1 VAGVRRGKAGSAE
14 AIGERLRRLR
24 VERGLTQRE
33 LAAPGVS
40 YAHISRIERGD
51 RSPSI
56 KALRRLA
63 LKLGV
68 TPQYLETGDDLP
80 PAQLLELRLRDAELS
95 LRLSDDTLAVERDLH
110 ELVKEARAT
119 GSSAVAT
126 RGDGMLGLV
135 ALRQG
140 DHEKAVAVLEPI
152 VAHLSAVEQPDLFG
166 ALARSYV
173 GLGRSD
179 DAVTLLEDALAQA
192 ERDAPEN
199 AILAVRYATLLS
211 YALCEVDDLNAARAA
226 VAYALERAQET
237 EDPYTRVRT
246 YWSDARLAAVG
257 GDPQAALASLDRAV
271 ALLEATEDE
280 HQLGRAHLLWAE
292 ILTFDNRAKE
302 AVPHLKSAERLLG
315 GSPDTEDLYWLR
327 TEQARAA
334 AQLGWLD
341 EAICQAQEALQL
353 IGDTDPAEQGAAS
366 FALGEALLKQGDIDQ
381 GAAVLRNAIDLLM
394 SQRLWREAVAA
405 GRVLADELAGAGR
418 ENDAAET
425 RSRLERELL
434 PRLEETVPR
443 RTLRLPV
450 HTAS

>member
-1 VAGVRRGKAGSAE
+1 M
-14 AIGERLRRLR
+14 
-24 VERGLTQRE
+24 
-33 LAAPGVS
+33 
-40 YAHISRIERGD
+40 
-51 RSPSI
+51 
-56 KALRRLA
+56 LA

-68 TPQYLETGDDLP
+68 TPQYLETGNDLP
-80 PAQLLELRLRDAELS
+80 PAQLLELRLRDAELA
-95 LRLSDDTLAVERDLH
+95 LRLSDDTLTVERDLR
-110 ELVKEARAT
+110 ELVEEARAA
-119 GSSAVAT
+119 GNSAVAT

-140 DHEKAVAVLEPI
+140 DHEKAAAVLEPV

-179 DAVTLLEDALAQA
+179 DAVTLLEDALAEA
-192 ERDAPEN
+192 EREAPEN

-211 YALCEVDDLNAARAA
+211 YALSEVDDLSAARDA

-280 HQLGRAHLLWAE
+280 RQLGRAHLLWAE

-334 AQLGWLD
+334 AQLGWL
-341 EAICQAQEALQL
+341 EKAICQAQEALRL
-353 IGDTDPAEQGAAS
+353 MGDTDPAEHGAAS
-366 FALGEALLKQGDIDQ
+366 FALGEALLKKGDIDE
-381 GAAVLRNAIDLLM
+381 GAAVLRHAIDLLM
-394 SQRLWREAVAA
+394 SQRLWREAAAA
-405 GRVLADELAGAGR
+405 GRVLADALTSAGR
-418 ENDAAET
+418 ESEAAET
-425 RSRLERELL
+425 RRRLERELL

-450 HTAS
+450 RSTA